1 VCTTNEEFAAWTQQ
15 SLGQAMVP
23 VDMPAEVQLVGW
35 DYAPEV
41 QYYTCVL
48 IAKVGD
54 AHVLVTLDRVE
65 RAVPSSTKHLGDL
78 TIYERTLGDV
88 RMTEITPLGR
98 ASVVGH
104 VGLK

>member
-1 VCTTNEEFAAWTQQ
+1 
-15 SLGQAMVP
+15 
-23 VDMPAEVQLVGW
+23 VGF
-35 DYAPEV
+35 
-41 QYYTCVL
+41 
-48 IAKVGD
+48 
-54 AHVLVTLDRVE
+54 LVTDRVE